1 MKNRR
6 MAFLL
11 VSLAALLV
19 ASPALAHHG
28 FAGRYDEEHPITVT
42 GTVVE
47 VQFLNPHAFI
57 FFDVTEK
64 GKTTRWQAE
73 LGGAAQLN
81 RGEGWTRT
89 TLKVGDKISVGPLAF
104 ELSVE
109 RPAPAKLIVETS
121 DEEAAA
127 MIMDDEEPVEPVA
140 RPQPKPSAVSPPP
153 AQNERP
159 KPPPA
164 APTPPPDSQQNSAD
178 AARNLLNRFKKK

>member
-89 TLKVGDKISVGPLAF
+89 TLKAGDKITIIGPQNKNGSGDMN
-104 ELSVE
+104 LSHESKIIMTDSGKVIHNSIKAE
-109 RPAPAKLIVETS
+109 QPPAPA
-121 DEEAAA
+121 A
-127 MIMDDEEPVEPVA
+127 
-140 RPQPKPSAVSPPP
+140 
-153 AQNERP
+153 N
-159 KPPPA
+159 
-164 APTPPPDSQQNSAD
+164 
-178 AARNLLNRFKKK
+178 

>member
-1 MKNRR
+1 VFG
-6 MAFLL
+6 ADVSVEDLGSPSGTL
-11 VSLAALLV
+11 VN
-19 ASPALAHHG
+19 G
-28 FAGRYDEEHPITVT
+28 QKIR
-42 GTVVE
+42 
-47 VQFLNPHAFI
+47 
-57 FFDVTEK
+57 
-64 GKTTRWQAE
+64 GKVP
-73 LGGAAQLN
+73 
-81 RGEGWTRT
+81 
-89 TLKVGDKISVGPLAF
+89 LKVGDKISVGPLAF

-109 RPAPAKLIVETS
+109 RPAPARLIVETS

-164 APTPPPDSQQNSAD
+164 TSPPPPDSQQNSAD